1 MSKSSVI
8 LAVILVVVAITFG
21 VIIWRTTSNQQIV
34 DNVWHFDTGYV
45 MLPDGEYVVGNVVSW
60 KDFDDSDMIQVRINN
75 ITYFTHSSNVVLTHN
90 H

>member
-21 VIIWRTTSNQQIV
+21 IIIWRTTSNQQIV

>member
-8 LAVILVVVAITFG
+8 IAVILVIVAITFG

>member
-1 MSKSSVI
+1 MSKSSI
-8 LAVILVVVAITFG
+8 IAVILMVVAFTFS
-21 VIIWRTTSNQQIV
+21 VIIWSTTSNRQVI
-34 DNVWHFDTGYV
+34 DDAWRFDTGYV

-60 KDFDDSDMIQVRINN
+60 TDFDDSDMIQVRINN